1 MNFATLLLP
10 STVDRTPSFDFLFD
24 RPKPGFYN
32 SAMTGSAPGYR
43 NMDRFFIRLKA
54 GESMILA
61 EALQKHLRV
70 DPGEAEQLLHQGS
83 VWDNERKIRLRDGG
97 MTISGQLLRVDR
109 PRFPIREYVLRR
121 EDIRFE
127 DEQLLIVYKRGGAAA
142 QPTPYSDIDNLLHGV
157 QKYYDGRR
165 LRYRAAPVNRL
176 DLPAQGLVVFA
187 KNKGTEVALH
197 RLFQERRVRKR
208 YLAATAPFPGVR
220 PSYVIRSELEWQG
233 RRRGALT
240 YVRFCRERNG
250 RCFFL
255 VLPQSGRTHQIR
267 RHFQEQ
273 VAPLLG
279 DVRYGG
285 AAPGGELWL
294 LCFQYVFP
302 HPATGDRLSVRFI
315 PPAWRE
321 AMGLGEDVEG

>member
-1 MNFATLLLP
+1 
-10 STVDRTPSFDFLFD
+10 
-24 RPKPGFYN
+24 
-32 SAMTGSAPGYR
+32 MTGSAPFYR
-43 NMDRFFIRLKA
+43 NMDRYFIRLKA
-54 GESMILA
+54 GEWMTL
-61 EALQKHLRV
+61 EQALQRHLRIAKE
-70 DPGEAEQLLHQGS
+70 EAEQLLRQGS
-83 VWDNERKIRLRDGG
+83 VWDNDRKVRLRDGG

-109 PRFPIREYVLRR
+109 PKFTIREYVLRR

-127 DEQLLIVYKRGGAAA
+127 DEQLLIVYKRGGAAV

-165 LRYRAAPVNRL
+165 LGYRAAPINRL

-187 KNKGTEVALH
+187 KNKRTEVELH

-208 YLAATAPFPGVR
+208 YLAATAAFAGVR
-220 PSYVIRSELEWQG
+220 PSYVIRSALEWQG
-233 RRRGALT
+233 QRRDALT
-240 YVRFCRERNG
+240 YVRFCRERGG

-255 VLPQSGRTHQIR
+255 VFPQSGRTHQIR

-302 HPATGDRLSVRFI
+302 HPATHDKLSVSYI

-321 AMGLGEDVEG
+321 AMGLQSME